1 LTTAGTLSVVVTAK
15 PSFTGST
22 ILSGNGFAFAGSG
35 GVANAN
41 FYLLGTTNL
50 GMPVSNWTRL
60 LTNQFDG
67 SGNFNF
73 TNPAGTNTQSF
84 YLLQIP

>member
-1 LTTAGTLSVVVTAK
+1 MVVTTK
-15 PSFTGST
+15 PVIGS
-22 ILSGNGFAFAGSG
+22 ISVSSNGLIFHGID
-35 GVANAN
+35 GVGNAN

-50 GMPVSNWTRL
+50 ANPWTNWTRL

-73 TNPAGTNTQSF
+73 TNSFGTNIQNF
-84 YLLQIP
+84 YLLQLQ